1 MEEVN
6 FYKEADDF
14 KILFNEIEDLLRKR
28 CEQRS
33 VRGYYQYMPYS
44 ECISKL
50 LISKDMLIKH
60 YKNELEEIGELRNYM
75 MHNSTRNYAYPVY
88 PSPEYN
94 ELLRT
99 IIGEIKQPKTIYN
112 SKMCVRNDGHM
123 LWASLTDNVQDT
135 VRKML
140 EKVYTQVP
148 ILEDGRMVGVFS
160 ESSLI
165 EMFKEGNDIAND
177 PHVRFEN
184 ILEYIDIDRER
195 ILEDFGV
202 IDKDS
207 STYEVEEFFKRA
219 FDSDKRITCLFITE
233 NGKKTE
239 KILGLTTIWDVLGK
253 HE

>member
-1 MEEVN
+1 
-6 FYKEADDF
+6 
-14 KILFNEIEDLLRKR
+14 
-28 CEQRS
+28 
-33 VRGYYQYMPYS
+33 MPYS
-44 ECISKL
+44 ECINKL